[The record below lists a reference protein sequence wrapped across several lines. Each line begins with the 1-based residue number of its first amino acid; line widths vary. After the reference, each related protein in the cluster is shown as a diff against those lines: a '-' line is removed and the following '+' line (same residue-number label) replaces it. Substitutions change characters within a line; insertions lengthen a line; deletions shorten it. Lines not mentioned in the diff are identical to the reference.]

1 MSSTSLYSLTYAG
14 NPSLPK
20 FKAKTNQSDIP
31 AFGYMGKEGEQLN
44 DGFGLAG
51 SILGTAMQ
59 AHSIATDTGH
69 IENWLDQYTDA
80 YNRKVDA
87 SSTSSLMAD
96 ALNNQDLYM
105 PSKEELGKINGGQAA
120 GQIGTAA
127 LQNAMAGA
135 KFGWGAALAAGIAGA
150 LTEGAGIL
158 THNIGINKDA
168 ERLKNAKLYAEN
180 SRSGIINEAGNIAN
194 QNVYNTMM
202 QNYVNSIKCGG
213 KLHKFDMGGGL
224 DNNVNII
231 GNGNKHEANPYG
243 GVPQGVD
250 NQGVPNLV
258 EEGEVVFKLN
268 GEDYVLSNDPSLRVK
283 YKEKKQPSNA
293 DLFLKKYDG
302 MTFAE
307 AGKKAQ
313 RESEERPNDKISND
327 TKDFMMSTLYNE
339 QERIKQQRAE
349 NKFKRQLNKLP
360 EEQQMALMDSITQQ
374 NQEQEANEMAMQ
386 EEQAMQDPMYQQML
400 QQQMIQQGMMK
411 FGGKICNKFAT
422 GGDMYSPDWREVYKY
437 GEGASNPSDDELET
451 ALQSL
456 AMYYNNDITRVKE
469 ALQGIDYAK
478 RNTFAYKDTEGNVHP
493 LFKTSGTGYTDDYM
507 NSKVW
512 NWLKSTRGQEF
523 FNQYWANNNSLTK
536 NYYGSSGNTAP
547 TLENVIGDIGQYKQ
561 DYQNATRHGAY
572 TAGAFDDRY
581 SDMHKFILA
590 AMYAA
595 ENDNTD
601 WEKSIPAIN
610 TETPEP
616 KTNPVTNPTEGDK
629 KDLDLGFPVF
639 QPKKTWLRY
648 APVALGGAAMLTD
661 ALGLTNKPDYS
672 MFDGLIKSSSNGVNG
687 FMPVRFNPIGDYMR
701 YRPYDVNYERNRIDA
716 NTQAANRALTDL
728 SNASAANKEAAII
741 ANTYAG
747 QLAQGEAYKRAFD
760 TNWER
765 YRAMKEFNRGTNQFN
780 SQYGLQADMANAG
793 NFANAVN
800 RNYQNNV
807 AAMQLKWEAKK
818 LADQGRAANINNFVT
833 SLQGIG
839 TENLNYNKAL
849 FDLMTGNPIR
859 KEFYPTVYAMMGQY
873 KKGKQLAKLM
883 QKNPNKDISELLEE
897 LNA

>member
-1 MSSTSLYSLTYAG
+1 MGPQKNIFAGSPMGMSNSEVAYYS
-14 NPSLPK
+14 
-20 FKAKTNQSDIP
+20 
-31 AFGYMGKEGEQLN
+31 
-44 DGFGLAG
+44 GLATPRKNNSDWWKYKG
-51 SILGTAMQ
+51 NDALGDSLEAAAGAMALVQQAQGYADTNDIQGYLNNYLQQANVPINDESSYSIMKQASMRPQFYRPTDEEIGKMDGGKATSAILGSGISGAS
-59 AHSIATDTGH
+59 AGSVLGPIA
-69 IENWLDQYTDA
+69 A
-80 YNRKVDA
+80 VV
-87 SSTSSLMAD
+87 
-96 ALNNQDLYM
+96 
-105 PSKEELGKINGGQAA
+105 GGAV
-120 GQIGTAA
+120 G
-127 LQNAMAGA
+127 L
-135 KFGWGAALAAGIAGA
+135 IAG
-150 LTEGAGIL
+150 GIGVAA
-158 THNIGINKDA
+158 NQ
-168 ERLKNAKLYAEN
+168 KNAEKKRNQLDNAYQGANLLWN
-180 SRSGIINEAGNIAN
+180 SRLNSAINNFN
-194 QNVYNTMM
+194 QQSYYDMMGYNA
-202 QNYVNSIKCGG
+202 KCGG
-213 KLHKFDMGGGL
+213 KLHKFDFGGDL
-224 DNNVNII
+224 NNNVNII
-231 GNGNKHEANPYG
+231 GNGSKHEANPYG
-243 GVPQGVD
+243 GVQQGVD

-258 EEGEVVFKLN
+258 EEGEVVFKL
-268 GEDYVLSNDPSLRVK
+268 GSDEYVLSNDPSLRVK

-313 RESEERPNDKISND
+313 RESEERPNDRISKD

-374 NQEQEANEMAMQ
+374 NQEQEANELAMQ

-400 QQQMIQQGMMK
+400 QQQMMQQGMMK
-411 FGGKICNKFAT
+411 FGGKMGNKFLWGGHPLYEDIYNPYASDTTAKTPAKDTDLYTDPTWSHLDFANPDTMYVKDANGEIFLNMFMPGSKT
-422 GGDMYSPDWREVYKY
+422 GYLNYNKDYLDFVRSKELRDWLTSDP
-437 GEGASNPSDDELET
+437 EGQEWFKSHWLTPEYTKAN
-451 ALQSL
+451 
-456 AMYYNNDITRVKE
+456 YYNYW
-469 ALQGIDYAK
+469 LQNKDNKNLTIDDLIAGMQ
-478 RNTFAYKDTEGNVHP
+478 D
-493 LFKTSGTGYTDDYM
+493 
-507 NSKVW
+507 SK
-512 NWLKSTRGQEF
+512 
-523 FNQYWANNNSLTK
+523 
-536 NYYGSSGNTAP
+536 
-547 TLENVIGDIGQYKQ
+547 I
-561 DYQNATRHGAY
+561 
-572 TAGAFDDRY
+572 
-581 SDMHKFILA
+581 SDMHKAGLELWNLFSNRRP
-590 AMYAA
+590 
-595 ENDNTD
+595 EWT
-601 WEKSIPAIN
+601 KSIQAIN

-629 KDLDLGFPVF
+629 KDLDLSFPIF

-648 APVALGGAAMLTD
+648 APVALSGAAMLTD

-672 MFDGLIKSSSNGVNG
+672 MFDGLIQSSSNGANG
-687 FMPVRFNPIGDYMR
+687 FMPVRFKPIGDYMR

-716 NTQAANRALTDL
+716 NTQATNRLLTDL

-800 RNYQNNV
+800 RQSQNNV
-807 AAMQLKWEAKK
+807 AAMQLKWDAKK

-859 KEFYPTVYAMMGQY
+859 KEFYPTIYAMMGQY

-883 QKNPNKDISELLEE
+883 QESPDKDISELLEE